1 MNLNVISDISAAEF
15 AQDYIAKNQPVVVR
29 GIPYEMEQWKP
40 EALTESI
47 GDLTAQIYGSLFDL
61 EDIQSAA
68 EYMEDYF
75 GNNEGDYEEDI
86 PYVRWYSQL
95 KDVDFAWGDDAFS
108 AVSGFWQK
116 PNCLS
121 GQDLLVPLTQQG
133 SQANPVTDR
142 YPYRGLLLAARGART
157 RLHRDPFC
165 TDAVVCQFHGVK
177 EAALYHPSRS
187 VELQA
192 NSDSSSFGGFTDVRE
207 NDLDS
212 LSHEPDFQGE
222 VHPGDMIYIPHGW
235 LHDVLVKEDSVSIT
249 WNFVHQLGSQ
259 EFKQYLSGDD
269 YKNDSEF
276 EVLKYF
282 YAQAGL
288 PDVGAQDIL
297 EIASKAVR

>member
-29 GIPYEMEQWKP
+29 GIPHDAGQWTP

-47 GDLTAQIYGSLFDL
+47 GDFTAQIYGSLFDL

-75 GNNEGDYEEDI
+75 GNNDGEYEEDI

-133 SQANPVTDR
+133 NQANPVTDR
-142 YPYRGLLLAARGART
+142 FPYRGLLLAARGART

-187 VELQA
+187 AELQA

-207 NDLDS
+207 NDLS
-212 LSHEPDFQGE
+212 ALSHEPDFHGE

-235 LHDVLVKEDSVSIT
+235 LHDVIVKEDSVSIT
-249 WNFVHQLGSQ
+249 WNFVHQLGAQ
-259 EFKQYLSGDD
+259 EFKQYLAGDAH
-269 YKNDSEF
+269 KNDSEF

-288 PDVGAQDIL
+288 SDVAAQDIL
-297 EIASKAVR
+297 EIANKA

>member
-29 GIPYEMEQWKP
+29 GIPHDAGQWTP

-47 GDLTAQIYGSLFDL
+47 GDFTAQIYGSLFDL

-75 GNNEGDYEEDI
+75 GNNDGEYEEDI

-133 SQANPVTDR
+133 NQANPVTDHF
-142 YPYRGLLLAARGART
+142 PYRGLLLAARGART

-187 VELQA
+187 PELQA

-207 NDLDS
+207 NDLSS
-212 LSHEPDFQGE
+212 LSHEPDFHGE

-235 LHDVLVKEDSVSIT
+235 LHDVIVKEDSVSIT

-259 EFKQYLSGDD
+259 EFKQYLAGDAH
-269 YKNDSEF
+269 KNDSEF

-288 PDVGAQDIL
+288 PDVAAQDIL
-297 EIASKAVR
+297 EIANKS

>member
-1 MNLNVISDISAAEF
+1 VNLNVISDISAAEF

-29 GIPYEMEQWKP
+29 GIPHKAEQWTP

-47 GDLTAQIYGSLFDL
+47 GDFTAQIYGSLFDL

-75 GNNEGDYEEDI
+75 GNNDGEYEEDI

-133 SQANPVTDR
+133 NQANPVT
-142 YPYRGLLLAARGART
+142 
-157 RLHRDPFC
+157 
-165 TDAVVCQFHGVK
+165 GVK

-187 VELQA
+187 AELQA

-207 NDLDS
+207 NDLS
-212 LSHEPDFQGE
+212 ALSHEPDFHGE

-235 LHDVLVKEDSVSIT
+235 LHDVIVKEDSVSIT
-249 WNFVHQLGSQ
+249 WNFVHQLGAQ
-259 EFKQYLSGDD
+259 EFKQYLAGDAH
-269 YKNDSEF
+269 KNDSEF

-288 PDVGAQDIL
+288 PDVAAQDIL
-297 EIASKAVR
+297 EIANKA